1 MGSIKN
7 VISESIEG
15 HEEYHIMV
23 SLQSALQVVKSI
35 FLNFSSLYCIVL
47 WHDDSPIFPGERE
60 ILHLSQA
67 CFAPRHKEGEILH
80 VKRGCFALWLEEG
93 GIFLFWRACF
103 DLQLKRRGLLNF
115 AAIFFSRMVVAK
127 RMKFKKN
134 VESTQSGKSRRIVKQ
149 IQNRKNRIVAT
160 E

>member
-1 MGSIKN
+1 MILRDLTCLFFKSYFAVNCAASRTAIKEAEFYHLFAERTEKIPMGSIKN

-23 SLQSALQVVKSI
+23 SLKSALQGVKSI

-60 ILHLSQA
+60 ILHLPQA
-67 CFAPRHKEGEILH
+67 CFAPCHKEGEILH
-80 VKRGCFALWLEEG
+80 VKRGYFVLWLEEG

-103 DLQLKRRGLLNF
+103 AL
-115 AAIFFSRMVVAK
+115 
-127 RMKFKKN
+127 
-134 VESTQSGKSRRIVKQ
+134 
-149 IQNRKNRIVAT
+149 
-160 E
+160 